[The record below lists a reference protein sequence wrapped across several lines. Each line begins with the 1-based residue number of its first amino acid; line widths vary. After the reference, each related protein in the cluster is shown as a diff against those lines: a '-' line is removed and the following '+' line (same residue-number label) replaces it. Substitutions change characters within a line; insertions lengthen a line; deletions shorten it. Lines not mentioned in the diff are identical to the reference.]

1 MNTDRWHNVCC
12 LSDENVRMIAW
23 NVLTEALDELDVI
36 RAQIREARA
45 TERTSRFYRLVRAGP
60 AGAQPT
66 AHVAD
71 VIELSGGWVVV
82 HWLHD
87 PKAIALYSNIASTR
101 LALSVEAGFL
111 FVLDEVA
118 ERTSQPGLR
127 ADGIQPLLMPG
138 ERRILGELRRGLSNK
153 EIAFNIGLSEST
165 VKNRLTD
172 LYKKLGDDIEDRLQA
187 VMLTRDWNLEDE
199 G

>member
-1 MNTDRWHNVCC
+1 
-12 LSDENVRMIAW
+12 VRVIAR
-23 NVLTEALDELDVI
+23 NVLTEALDELDVV
-36 RAQIREARA
+36 RAQVREARA
-45 TERTSRFYRLVRAGP
+45 TERTSRFYRLVRAEPNGVE
-60 AGAQPT
+60 T
-66 AHVAD
+66 SAHLAD
-71 VIELSGGWVVV
+71 VIELSGGWVLV

-87 PKAIALYSNIASTR
+87 PKPISLYSNIASTR

-118 ERTSQPGLR
+118 ERTSVHALRPDGVQPS
-127 ADGIQPLLMPG
+127 LMPA
-138 ERRILGELRRGLSNK
+138 ERRILGQLRRGLSNK
-153 EIAFNIGLSEST
+153 EIAFKIGLSEST